1 MAECK
6 PEKSCSTCESK
17 ERCSDEEK
25 RRHQEERLKNR
36 LERIKHSLMVISGKG
51 GVGKT
56 TVAVNLAA
64 CWAREGFKV
73 GILDADIHGP
83 NVPKMFGLNWRPVV
97 AGDDGIDPVNVSP
110 NIKLMSLAFLLPD
123 SNSPVVW
130 RGPIK
135 HTAIRQLLSDVNW
148 GDLDFLVVDL
158 PPGTGDEP
166 LSVAQLLKDRMDGS
180 VVVTTP
186 QEVSLLDA
194 RKAVT
199 FSRILKV
206 RVLGIVE
213 NMSGLKCPH
222 CGEFVPLFKTGGG
235 ERLARELGVSL
246 LGRVPIDP
254 EIVQRGDS
262 GPPFVLA
269 DPESEAAKALM
280 DIARRCKELMGGEG

>member
-1 MAECK
+1 MGSEMCIRD
-6 PEKSCSTCESK
+6 S
-17 ERCSDEEK
+17 
-25 RRHQEERLKNR
+25 
-36 LERIKHSLMVISGKG
+36 
-51 GVGKT
+51 
-56 TVAVNLAA
+56 
-64 CWAREGFKV
+64 
-73 GILDADIHGP
+73 
-83 NVPKMFGLNWRPVV
+83 
-97 AGDDGIDPVNVSP
+97 
-110 NIKLMSLAFLLPD
+110 MSLAFLLPD